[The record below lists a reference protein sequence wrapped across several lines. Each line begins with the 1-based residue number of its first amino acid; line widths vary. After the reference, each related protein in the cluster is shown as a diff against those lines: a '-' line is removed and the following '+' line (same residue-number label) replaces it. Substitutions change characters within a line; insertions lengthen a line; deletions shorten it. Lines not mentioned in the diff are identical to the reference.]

1 MADNP
6 SYDPDYGQL
15 GKATYDAERKSWEF
29 ERQTGTTFM
38 LKPLGPC
45 KTAVDNITTTRSSR
59 PIAHEGLT
67 TRPPSVQ
74 YQGRTKD
81 LIHGLPE
88 LVPAVGHLPPFE
100 RTSDAID
107 SVVSQHDPAKGDLLS
122 FGTAYDEASH
132 GTFQRTLAA
141 VPSGIAGENLRLVY
155 VGHEDQ
161 GWEKNKS
168 IWLDVPH
175 FSRESGWWAGDGAPI
190 QQVCFAQLAD
200 GAVALNS
207 TLLAV
212 RFQTATCIFNPIFR
226 RTATVT
232 SHPLRKPPSRI
243 DPNMCF
249 TLPVTSTGNAPH
261 ADVSFSPWYQKQF
274 GIVDQ
279 EGTWSVWH
287 LERNRESK
295 GQTRRGRGYRISE
308 VCRAAVSEQV
318 DGHKIKEQVV
328 DDGWARIVWAGDVH
342 TVAVCSRREL
352 AVYDI
357 CSKPVRLQSPNLG
370 IKGTAHW
377 ILDVRKSPVN
387 QNQFLILTSTHV
399 SWLSISRPGDS
410 GRDGCDT
417 HGAKVVLSWRHYR
430 DTEDISIRMCLSPVE
445 EDVLLLLRSS
455 FNTLITAYRSHS
467 SKDDEHH
474 ILSITD
480 AIHVPVPSELLE
492 PPHSSSP
499 RIMSMTLKRLL
510 YVIVDEGKTGYFR
523 SLTAEGRQQGVGGPG
538 ELYRKRD
545 VAFFIWTAICDNL
558 QVYDSLYYAI
568 VFSAKQPSVSSSAIV
583 APRWHRSN
591 PESAT
596 RVQSEGFVVNDG
608 FEESDEGSLRVPPR
622 SSGKRSR
629 QLPKSDV
636 DQWTVSYRLAY
647 KRTQNSADEE
657 REDMQDVTLRVQRLL
672 EDEENDATQIGDA
685 LMQDLLDF
693 DMQRDRLE
701 RSRHRLTPVAPLS
714 LLDIQDSSIERISL
728 SSIYKTIVG
737 HWLAP
742 LSPKVPGRTRLA
754 MEQQA
759 RNIAAELAL
768 ASLRLRVEDPAHV
781 DKHNRPSTVNLEEPA
796 SQSLSFNLP
805 DRSSQPTTPSQPK
818 RESQRSGVQTSGYNL
833 PTPQRLHAVTALP
846 TPSPTATPSVAS
858 QSLSHANSST
868 RLPAYDRLNC
878 YTNFA
883 VGRRAPRTLP
893 KSLNN
898 LLSHWTIGEDPDQY
912 DWLETQR
919 NIDREAD
926 AEDEQLTERDKARIR
941 RRAQRHLERQRRE
954 TAAAASQ
961 AQASSQAGLV
971 AFSQPTAIPSRIDRD
986 APALTQ
992 PMGAVGPVASQMT
1005 DGQVLAASQIE
1016 PGRFGG
1022 RAPVRKKR
1030 KIGF

>member
-15 GKATYDAERKSWEF
+15 GKATYDAEKKSWEF

-45 KTAVDNITTTRSSR
+45 KTAVDNITTTTRSSR

-88 LVPAVGHLPPFE
+88 LVPAVDRLPLLE

-107 SVVSQHDPAKGDLLS
+107 SVVSQHDPTKGDLLS

-212 RFQTATCIFNPIFR
+212 RFPTATCIFSPIFR

-243 DPNMCF
+243 DPNMCS
-249 TLPVTSTGNAPH
+249 TLPITSTGNAPH
-261 ADVSFSPWYQKQF
+261 ADVSFNPWYQKQF
-274 GIVDQ
+274 GIVDR
-279 EGTWSVWH
+279 EGTWSIWH

-308 VCRAAVSEQV
+308 VCRAAVSGEV
-318 DGHKIKEQVV
+318 DDHSKTKEQVV

-370 IKGTAHW
+370 IQGTAHW

-387 QNQFLILTSTHV
+387 QNHLLILTSTHV
-399 SWLSISRPGDS
+399 SWLSISRLGDS
-410 GRDGCDT
+410 GRDGCDS

-474 ILSITD
+474 LLSITD
-480 AIHVPVPSELLE
+480 AIHVPVPSESSE

-510 YVIVDEGKTGYFR
+510 YVIVDEGKTGYLR

-538 ELYRKRD
+538 ELCRKRG

-568 VFSAKQPSVSSSAIV
+568 VISAKQPYMSSSAIV

-596 RVQSEGFVVNDG
+596 RVQSEGFVVDDG

-622 SSGKRSR
+622 PSGRKSR
-629 QLPKSDV
+629 QVAKSDV
-636 DQWTVSYRLAY
+636 DQWTVFYQLAY

-657 REDMQDVTLRVQRLL
+657 REDMQDVTLRIRRLL
-672 EDEENDATQIGDA
+672 EDEENNATQNGDT
-685 LMQDLLDF
+685 LFHLCQSPVWVTDLDECSRNMQDLLNF
-693 DMQRDRLE
+693 AMQRDRLE

-714 LLDIQDSSIERISL
+714 LLDIQDSSMVRTSL
-728 SSIYKTIVG
+728 SSIYETIVG

-742 LSPKVPGRTRLA
+742 LSTRVPGRPRLA

-768 ASLRLRVEDPAHV
+768 ASLRLCVEDPAHV
-781 DKHNRPSTVNLEEPA
+781 DKYNGPSTSNLQEPA

-805 DRSSQPTTPSQPK
+805 DRSSQPTTPSKPK
-818 RESQRSGVQTSGYNL
+818 RELQRSGIQTSGYIL
-833 PTPQRLHAVTALP
+833 PTPQRLHDATALP
-846 TPSPTATPSVAS
+846 TPSPTVTPSVAS
-858 QSLSHANSST
+858 QSLSHANNST
-868 RLPAYDRLNC
+868 RLPAYDRLSR

-883 VGRRAPRTLP
+883 AGRRAPRTLP

-926 AEDEQLTERDKARIR
+926 AEDE
-941 RRAQRHLERQRRE
+941 
-954 TAAAASQ
+954 
-961 AQASSQAGLV
+961 
-971 AFSQPTAIPSRIDRD
+971 
-986 APALTQ
+986 
-992 PMGAVGPVASQMT
+992 
-1005 DGQVLAASQIE
+1005 
-1016 PGRFGG
+1016 
-1022 RAPVRKKR
+1022 
-1030 KIGF
+1030 